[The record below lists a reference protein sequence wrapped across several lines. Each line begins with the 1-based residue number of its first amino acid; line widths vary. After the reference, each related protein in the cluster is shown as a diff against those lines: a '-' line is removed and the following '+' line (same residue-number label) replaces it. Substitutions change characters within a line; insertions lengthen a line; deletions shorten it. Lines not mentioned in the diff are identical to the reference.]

1 MKHHRNRK
9 IGRGKRIEG
18 NDKEQHIFFA
28 AAMEDIPGPG
38 GAFLR
43 KRRCGFWGVGL
54 LKCGFYAVPF
64 WGGKCKEH
72 GRGAVRIADIKILHM
87 KNRKS
92 SIFFKKQICYTKFIR
107 CCSMINKQERTVR
120 MTKKR
125 KILKKEDIPLYIMA
139 APVVLLLLLFNY
151 LPMGGL
157 ILAFKKYDVT
167 KGIFGSDFN
176 GLDNFK
182 FLFASSDTFRIIR
195 NTVLYNIVFIFTNMI
210 LAVVLSLMLS
220 QLRSRRK
227 AKVFQTIYML
237 PHFLSWAVVA
247 IIVSAFLERSNGYLN
262 HFLQMFGQEG
272 LVDWYQ
278 KVSVW
283 PPLLVFINA
292 WKGVGYQAVM
302 YLAVISGISRDYYE
316 AAVLDGASRLQ
327 QAIYITIPHLR
338 HIMAISLI
346 MAVGGIF
353 RGDFGLFY
361 TVTQDSGMLYPVTN
375 VIDTYIYRG
384 LMSMAN
390 VGMTAAAGLFQSV
403 VGFVFVL
410 LSNKIVSRIDAD
422 SAMF

>member
-1 MKHHRNRK
+1 
-9 IGRGKRIEG
+9 
-18 NDKEQHIFFA
+18 
-28 AAMEDIPGPG
+28 
-38 GAFLR
+38 
-43 KRRCGFWGVGL
+43 
-54 LKCGFYAVPF
+54 
-64 WGGKCKEH
+64 
-72 GRGAVRIADIKILHM
+72 
-87 KNRKS
+87 
-92 SIFFKKQICYTKFIR
+92 
-107 CCSMINKQERTVR
+107 MI
-120 MTKKR
+120 KKR
-125 KILKKEDIPLYIMA
+125 KSRIFKREDIPLYIMA
-139 APVVLLLLLFNY
+139 APVVILLILFNY

-157 ILAFKKYDVT
+157 VLAFKKYDVT
-167 KGIFGSDFN
+167 KGIWGSAFN
-176 GLDNFK
+176 GLENFK
-182 FLFASSDTFRIIR
+182 FLFASSDTLRIIR
-195 NTVLYNIVFIFTNMI
+195 NTVLYNVVFIITNMVI
-210 LAVVLSLMLS
+210 AVVLSLMLS

-227 AKVFQTIYML
+227 AKVLQTIYML

-262 HFLQMFGQEG
+262 YFLQMFGQEG

-278 KVSVW
+278 KISIW

-302 YLAVISGISRDYYE
+302 YLAVISGISSDYYE
-316 AAVLDGASRLQ
+316 AAVLDGASRFQ

-338 HIMAISLI
+338 HIIAISLI

-361 TVTQDSGMLYPVTN
+361 TVTQDSGVLYPVTN

-410 LSNKIVSRIDAD
+410 LSNKVVSRIDPD